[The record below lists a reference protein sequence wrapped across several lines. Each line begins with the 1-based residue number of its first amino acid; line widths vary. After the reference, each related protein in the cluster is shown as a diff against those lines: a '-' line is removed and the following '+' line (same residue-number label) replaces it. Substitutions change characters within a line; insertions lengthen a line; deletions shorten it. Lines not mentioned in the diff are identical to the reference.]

1 MDSKH
6 HSLVLARSSVQSL
19 AMTTQAVA
27 DTRLAKPRAM
37 AARREWLVPLAV
49 VVVLLAW
56 ASAFIVIRAVAD
68 SVSAG
73 PLALGRLVVGSVA
86 LGILALRHRRPL
98 PRGRALVFVAA
109 YGVLWFAGYGVV
121 LNIAEQHLDAGTTA
135 MLVAVAPVLVAVG
148 AAVFLDEGFPRTLV
162 AGIAIAFSGIVLIA
176 SGTAQGGI
184 DGLGVVLGLLAA
196 LLYASGVLTQKVAL
210 RSVDALTA
218 TWVGCVIGMVTLLP
232 LLPQTADELSA
243 ASMSTLLAVVYLGL
257 VPTAVGYGLW
267 AYALARMPAGRLA
280 STTLAVPAI
289 AIAMS
294 WLLLGEVP
302 TLLAMVGGALALA
315 GVVVSRRRS

>member
-1 MDSKH
+1 MTSQVVTGARLLRPR
-6 HSLVLARSSVQSL
+6 SLV
-19 AMTTQAVA
+19 
-27 DTRLAKPRAM
+27 
-37 AARREWLVPLAV
+37 ARREWLVPLAV
-49 VVVLLAW
+49 IVVLLAW
-56 ASAFIVIRAVAD
+56 ASAFIVIRWVAD

-73 PLALGRLVVGSVA
+73 PLALGRLMVGSVA

-98 PRGRALVFVAA
+98 PRGRALVMVAA

-121 LNIAEQHLDAGTTA
+121 LNVAEQHLDAGTTA
-135 MLVAVAPVLVAVG
+135 MLVAVAPVLVAIG
-148 AAVFLDEGFPRTLV
+148 AAVFLGEGFPRTLV
-162 AGIAIAFSGIVLIA
+162 AGIVIAFSGIVLIA

-184 DGLGVVLGLLAA
+184 DGLGMLLGLLAA

-218 TWVGCVIGMVTLLP
+218 TWVGCVIGMLTLLP
-232 LLPQTADELSA
+232 LLPQTVDELSA
-243 ASMSTLLAVVYLGL
+243 ASLSALLAVAFLGL
-257 VPTAVGYGLW
+257 GPTAVGYGLW

-294 WLLLGEVP
+294 WLFLGEAP
-302 TLLAMVGGALALA
+302 TVLAMVGGALALV
-315 GVVVSRRRS
+315 GVVVSRRRSATPARSVSRV